1 MKLSNDLA
9 DIVGKKEA
17 SRGECIR
24 ELWVYIKKNDL
35 QDPANKQFFKPDK
48 KMAKVFGTDRVRGFG
63 MLKFLSSH
71 VS

>member
-1 MKLSNDLA
+1 MKLSDDLA